1 MNKYQEAF
9 EDLCVIWDEEGMGK
23 DHFKDQYPHLYNT
36 IRELVDNK
44 TSKKTKI
51 WVESLEDVII
61 DLQRLKQLENKELEY
76 IKEINKE
83 IEIIK
88 EIINYIKV
96 GSEEDAKD

>member
-1 MNKYQEAF
+1 MNKYQDAF
-9 EDLCVIWDEEGMGK
+9 VDLCVTWDEEGMGK
-23 DHFKDQYPHLYNT
+23 GHFNDQYPYLYNT
-36 IRELVDNK
+36 IKELVDK
-44 TSKKTKI
+44 ETSKKTKI

-96 GSEEDAKD
+96 GSDEWWKD